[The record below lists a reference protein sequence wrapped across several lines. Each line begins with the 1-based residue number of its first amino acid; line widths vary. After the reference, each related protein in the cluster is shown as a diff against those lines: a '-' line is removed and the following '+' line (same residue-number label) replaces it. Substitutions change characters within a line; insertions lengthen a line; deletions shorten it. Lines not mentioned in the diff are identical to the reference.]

1 MTALRCTGIRKA
13 YGGVGVLHGVGF
25 TVAAGE
31 ILGLCG
37 ANGAGKTTLIDII
50 GGQQPHD
57 AGTIELGGTAL
68 TGDAAHRSRAGLARS
83 FQRPQVAADLS
94 LRENIALGLAGASIG
109 SVGRMLRGF
118 VRGIVEGACA
128 GLDQVEAA
136 ARHLSLDRLD
146 RRAGDVTFGE
156 LRLVELARALV
167 QQPRLI
173 MLDEPFS
180 GVGDSGIAGII
191 EALRR
196 IRAQGCAVLLID
208 HNVDLLTALVD
219 RMALLAQGEIV
230 IQGTVETCLADDV
243 FRRTYI
249 GTV

>member
-1 MTALRCTGIRKA
+1 MTLRCMDIRKS
-13 YGGVGVLHGVGF
+13 YGGLHVLHGVGF
-25 TVAAGE
+25 EVAPGE

-37 ANGAGKTTLIDII
+37 ANGAGKTTLMDII
-50 GGQQPHD
+50 GGQQSMN
-57 AGTIELGGTAL
+57 AGAVELAGQPL
-68 TGDAAHRSRAGLARS
+68 VGDAAHRARAGLART
-83 FQRPQVAADLS
+83 FQRPQVATELS
-94 LRENIALGLAGASIG
+94 LRENIALGLAGGRIG
-109 SVGRMLRGF
+109 SFGALVRGVF
-118 VRGIVEGACA
+118 AGIVEGACA
-128 GLDQVEAA
+128 GMERIEAA
-136 ARHLSLDRLD
+136 AEHLSLGGLG

-167 QQPRLI
+167 QRPTLI

-196 IRAQGCAVLLID
+196 IRAQGTAVLLID

-219 RMALLAQGEIV
+219 RMALLAQGAIV
-230 IQGTVETCLADDV
+230 VEGTVEACLADEM

-249 GTV
+249 GAV